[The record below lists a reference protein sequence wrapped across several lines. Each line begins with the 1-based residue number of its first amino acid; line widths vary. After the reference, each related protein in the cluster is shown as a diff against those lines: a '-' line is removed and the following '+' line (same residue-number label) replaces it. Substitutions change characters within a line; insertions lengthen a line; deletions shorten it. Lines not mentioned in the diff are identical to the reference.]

1 MRKRR
6 RNDEVKKFIFK
17 KTGTKDRVIPI
28 DKGDSSN
35 NTSKIGRVDKTEDI
49 KLNNSGKDVTLIVL

>member
-17 KTGTKDRVIPI
+17 KTGTKDRVIAT
-28 DKGDSSN
+28 DKGNSSN
-35 NTSKIGRVDKTEDI
+35 NLSKTGRVDKTEDI